1 MAAAAAGHAHG
12 TGSDAGTHLNAYNDP
27 AMTSSDVSIRSLAI
41 ETSGRIGSVALGVD
55 GHVRDARAFR
65 TTYHHAVELLLT
77 VDALCRDHGIVP
89 GSLHEL
95 YVSGGPGSFTG
106 LRVGI
111 TFARTLAWAGGVR
124 TVRVP
129 TLDAIAQN
137 ALDLAS
143 PPPHLVVIL
152 DAKRHRVFAARYSL
166 RNDQYVRQTEPAEV
180 DPAAVLS
187 ELPAGCAAVG
197 EGVAYHADAVRQAQ
211 LRVLPEELN
220 RARAE
225 TVHRLGYRLARRG
238 QFDDAEQLLPIYLR
252 RPEAEEVWERRH
264 QAH

>member
-1 MAAAAAGHAHG
+1 MAAAAARRADSA
-12 TGSDAGTHLNAYNDP
+12 GSDAGTPGNAYNDP
-27 AMTSSDVSIRSLAI
+27 VMTRFDESIRSLAL

-77 VDALCRDHGIVP
+77 VDAMCHDHGIAP
-89 GSLHEL
+89 GNLDEL

-137 ALDLAS
+137 ALELAS

-166 RNDQYVRQTEPAEV
+166 REDQYVRETEPAEV
-180 DPAAVLS
+180 DPAVVLS
-187 ELPAGCAAVG
+187 ELPAGWAAVG
-197 EGVAYHADAVRQAQ
+197 EGIAYHADAVRQAH

-238 QFDDAEQLLPIYLR
+238 RFDDPEQLVPIYLR
-252 RPEAEEVWERRH
+252 RPEAEEVWERQH
-264 QAH
+264 EPH